1 MKYEI
6 SDRRLSP
13 EDMSFYAAVNKRR
26 RLTPTG
32 ELLEVLDDNGRHIAT
47 TVVFTGM
54 FTAYGAL
61 RDCGD
66 HYIAA
71 QYNRYDRINKDTMR
85 VTKDVPD
92 R

>member
-6 SDRRLSP
+6 SGRRLSP
-13 EDMSFYAAVNKRR
+13 EDMSFYAAVNKRQG
-26 RLTPTG
+26 LTPTG
-32 ELLEVLDDNGRHIAT
+32 ELLEVLGDNGEHIAT
-47 TVVFTGM
+47 KAVFTGT
-54 FTAYGAL
+54 FTAHGAI

-71 QYNRYDRINKDTMR
+71 QYSRYDRIDKDTMR